1 MTSTKAGN
9 ATKMEVGLPALSF
22 WVILRRCGKW
32 VGLTPPLPMSWGL
45 SASQG
50 SRGILWMGD
59 EVYDLYEGWECNK
72 NGGRSPSFEF
82 LGDFASLRA
91 KNNKHVAGI
100 GLD

>member
-9 ATKMEVGLPALSF
+9 ASKVEVDLPALGF
-22 WVILRRCGKW
+22 WVILRRCRKW

-59 EVYDLYEGWECNK
+59 EVYDL
-72 NGGRSPSFEF
+72 
-82 LGDFASLRA
+82 
-91 KNNKHVAGI
+91 
-100 GLD
+100 